1 MAQANVTTANPEFDA
16 LEMDTYDD
24 IHRSAHQF
32 IEAIADNRE
41 MVLLLQKQISLF
53 DGLIRQQ
60 RRYTE
65 HFQHQVMR
73 SSQQTFASL
82 KTRLQRCVR
91 QAARFTDKEVD
102 LFIAGDD
109 IRVDRA
115 IVTAL
120 ADPLM
125 HLLRNSVDHGIEAER
140 GAKSATGRIELTF
153 RIEQRHIEIRLRDD
167 GGGIDV
173 QAVTEGARRRGL
185 IPDDVHLSDPLQLIF
200 ASGVTSRE
208 SVTQLS
214 GRGIGLDAVAF
225 DVKKLEGQIRVNSTP
240 LQGTEF
246 VIRIPLRQVTRH
258 MIVVSL
264 GEESFAIDSTRIQQI
279 IPPDESFAEQKGEQ
293 WIVKWQDQW
302 LPFMEM
308 HSGLGL
314 TPYSYAS
321 GAIRHPLLLIDY
333 QNKTVAVAIDRLQ
346 NSFELVLKSLG
357 QYVPSIAGL
366 SGITQT
372 GDGLLM
378 PVLSVE
384 ALLERGTSG
393 LGVGSIA
400 PAAAS
405 ERQTILVVDD
415 SLSQRNALKLLLV
428 DSGFDVQTATDGID
442 ALEKV
447 RLELP
452 AVMLVDMEMPRMNG
466 LELTQA
472 IKSQSA
478 TSHIPIVMITSRS
491 QTKHRQQAKAAG
503 VDDYLTKPFNEN
515 EVVDTV
521 LALLAQIPNAVPG
534 DRP

>member
-1 MAQANVTTANPEFDA
+1 M
-16 LEMDTYDD
+16 
-24 IHRSAHQF
+24 
-32 IEAIADNRE
+32 
-41 MVLLLQKQISLF
+41 
-53 DGLIRQQ
+53 
-60 RRYTE
+60 
-65 HFQHQVMR
+65 
-73 SSQQTFASL
+73 
-82 KTRLQRCVR
+82 
-91 QAARFTDKEVD
+91 
-102 LFIAGDD
+102 
-109 IRVDRA
+109 
-115 IVTAL
+115 
-120 ADPLM
+120 
-125 HLLRNSVDHGIEAER
+125 
-140 GAKSATGRIELTF
+140 
-153 RIEQRHIEIRLRDD
+153 
-167 GGGIDV
+167 
-173 QAVTEGARRRGL
+173 
-185 IPDDVHLSDPLQLIF
+185 
-200 ASGVTSRE
+200 
-208 SVTQLS
+208 
-214 GRGIGLDAVAF
+214 
-225 DVKKLEGQIRVNSTP
+225 
-240 LQGTEF
+240 
-246 VIRIPLRQVTRH
+246 
-258 MIVVSL
+258 
-264 GEESFAIDSTRIQQI
+264 QQI
-279 IPPDESFAEQKGEQ
+279 IPPDESVAEQKGEQ
-293 WIVKWQDQW
+293 WIVKWQNQW
-302 LPFMEM
+302 LPFKEM
-308 HSGLGL
+308 HSALGL
-314 TPYSYAS
+314 TPYAYKT
-321 GAIRHPLLLIDY
+321 GAIRHPLLLIDF

-357 QYVPSIAGL
+357 HYVPSIAGL

-491 QTKHRQQAKAAG
+491 QIKHRQQAKAAG

-521 LALLAQIPNAVPG
+521 LALLAQLPTAVPG